1 MKFTST
7 IASLILAFAATST
20 SAAPFPGG
28 NIELLDVSKPQ
39 GGNVEVM
46 DLSKP
51 QGGNVEVMDV
61 SKPKGGNVEV
71 MDLSKPKGGNVE
83 VMDLSMPQG
92 CNIELLDVSQPK
104 GGNVEVMDLSN
115 PQGGN
120 IEVLG
125 AFDGG
130 FAKVCRDIMLTN
142 RIVNGKPVYSVRAIC
157 PDWMDQNFK
166 TELQLDRCLMNDFG
180 HLEWANLG
188 HFDDS
193 CYDCKLLSATD
204 DVKMACTCAV
214 GAKGTI
220 GTTIAL
226 NEGIRNQGGAM
237 WCGTQIGTRVPA

>member
-7 IASLILAFAATST
+7 IASLVLAFAAGST

-28 NIELLDVSKPQ
+28 NIELL
-39 GGNVEVM
+39 
-46 DLSKP
+46 
-51 QGGNVEVMDV
+51 DV

-71 MDLSKPKGGNVE
+71 MDLSKPKGGN
-83 VMDLSMPQG
+83 
-92 CNIELLDVSQPK
+92 IELLDVAQPK
-104 GGNVEVMDLSN
+104 GGNVEVMDASK

-166 TELQLDRCLMNDFG
+166 TALQLNRCLMNDFG
-180 HLEWANLG
+180 HLKWANLG

-220 GTTIAL
+220 GTTFAL